1 MYKTIAFI
9 LLGLFLLQCAGTK
22 PKPDWTAEQYF
33 HYAKKLFD
41 KEKYFDASNEFTV
54 IVLRYPGSAVADSAQ
69 FYLAET
75 QFKMEEYLVAASEYE
90 KLINNMSR
98 SPLVP
103 LAQFKLAESYYH
115 LSPRPVL
122 DQKYTLMAIRA
133 YQTFIEDYPS
143 HELREKADKRIAEL
157 RDKLALKEYKN
168 AEIYRKMRKYHSA
181 LIYYDQVLEKYY
193 DSTWADDAMAGK
205 ILTYLEMEDYLNA
218 EKEIEKF
225 YAQFPTS
232 ELIVK
237 VKEFQKE
244 LPGKTASNE

>member
-1 MYKTIAFI
+1 MYKTIALL
-9 LLGLFLLQCAGTK
+9 LLGLFLWQCAGTK
-22 PKPDWTAEQYF
+22 PQPDWTAEQYF
-33 HYAKKLFD
+33 HYAKKLFE

-69 FYLAET
+69 YYLAES
-75 QFKMEEYLVAASEYE
+75 QFKMDEYLIAASEYE

-103 LAQFKLAESYYH
+103 MAQFKLAESYYH
-115 LSPRPVL
+115 LSPRPSL

-133 YQTFIEDYPS
+133 YQTFIEDYPN
-143 HELREKADKRIAEL
+143 HKLREKAEKRIAEL

-168 AEIYRKMRKYHSA
+168 AEIYRKMRKYRSA

-193 DSTWADDAMAGK
+193 DSSWADDAMVGK
-205 ILTYLEMEDYLNA
+205 IRTYMEMEDYDNA

-225 YAQFPTS
+225 FAQFPTS
-232 ELIVK
+232 KLTDK
-237 VKEFQKE
+237 VKEFQHKLADE
-244 LPGKTASNE
+244 TAAHE